1 MVTGAVVH
9 RGREPLSVRGSYL
22 TLMVD
27 LTGQL
32 HNLSTTLRNL
42 LELPLSQASGR
53 TRDDVG
59 RPQSP
64 IFRRRHY
71 ELIRH
76 AIVEELATE
85 GSGLRLM
92 EIRRRVEDRLG
103 EPVSPTRLKD
113 YVNDQ
118 SRGANPL
125 LERLGYGVYRLRSSY
140 K

>member
-1 MVTGAVVH
+1 QEQAGRNWGRTSRCDCCFHAPAWQTGAT
-9 RGREPLSVRGSYL
+9 RK
-22 TLMVD
+22 MD

-32 HNLSTTLRNL
+32 HNLSARLQSL
-42 LELPLSQASGR
+42 LELPLPQASGR
-53 TRDDVG
+53 PRDDVG

-76 AIVEELATE
+76 AVVEELAAE

-92 EIRRRVEDRLG
+92 EIRRRVEKRIG
-103 EPVSPTRLKD
+103 EPIGPTRFKD

-118 SRGANPL
+118 S
-125 LERLGYGVYRLRSSY
+125 
-140 K
+140 